1 MKEIVNAAE
10 AARILDVTESYV
22 RFYAPEW
29 RFAKVRHIKGRKN
42 KKYDI
47 STQTNV
53 LGIWHPIGGS
63 GKEAGR
69 KWINTTV
76 HLPGIGRRNGSGVP
90 CLSSAPAALPWGTC
104 WGTCPAWRWWCISGC
119 KKG

>member
-29 RFAKVRHIKGRKN
+29 GFAKVRHIKGRKN

-47 STQTNV
+47 STR
-53 LGIWHPIGGS
+53 LMCLEYGIPLE
-63 GKEAGR
+63 EAE
-69 KWINTTV
+69 
-76 HLPGIGRRNGSGVP
+76 RRLAGNG
-90 CLSSAPAALPWGTC
+90 
-104 WGTCPAWRWWCISGC
+104 
-119 KKG
+119 